1 VSSKIQIVA
10 RQSNTEAKS
19 ENFSKISICNN
30 PAKPVW
36 SLPEGSFVP
45 SANGVVLVMTD
56 GFGAIDANEAVAELV
71 LQAIKYSVH
80 EREDEWQRYD
90 EKELLRSALQYAHE
104 QLVEFKNSNSGLEKV
119 FATAMVGL
127 IKNDVLHLA
136 WVGEGG
142 LFRFSDKK
150 FKVGEGYYKE
160 HHLLNLCLTSEE
172 SESQLEPYKI
182 SLDESFG
189 GSADYGDCIG
199 KQTTLPLIKSRSVDL
214 YQEEILVAMTQRLL
228 AKNEETLLSTLMKSF
243 GSSNELASRLFHP
256 LSAEDLDHG
265 RIEAAMVVK
274 VVQGRQLPLGAVKVG
289 TPDKEEEEDYGEE
302 DLSGDYLQ
310 ERNRK
315 SIFKPLMVLA
325 AVMALMFTVFQL
337 LWWMKGDQEPLD
349 GYAVMDYDQEAIVLL
364 GADESNFERES
375 PSDEEWEEEE
385 EEPELVSTPVETKP
399 EIARAEPAKAQRT
412 GEESKPEVVKVETP
426 NTQTIALSPTLITV
440 KQELLTMGQKVDLL
454 LDWDKNELV
463 LAKRNLQSQIQRTL
477 KSIERGG
484 LKEDATAL
492 EQLESMEREFRALEQ
507 KVILQADEMN

>member
-104 QLVEFKNSNSGLEKV
+104 QLVEFKNSNSGLDKV
-119 FATAMVGL
+119 FATATVGL

-214 YQEEILVAMTQRLL
+214 YQEEILVAMTQKLL

-274 VVQGRQLPLGAVKVG
+274 VVQGRQLPLGAVKVAAL
-289 TPDKEEEEDYGEE
+289 DKEEEEDYGEE

-310 ERNRK
+310 ERNKK

-364 GADESNFERES
+364 GADESNFERETS
-375 PSDEEWEEEE
+375 IAEDLEVE
-385 EEPELVSTPVETKP
+385 EEPEVAVSPVASIP
-399 EIARAEPAKAQRT
+399 EINKAERPKTEITRVEPKTEVAKAERPK
-412 GEESKPEVVKVETP
+412 S
-426 NTQTIALSPTLITV
+426 QTYALSPTLRTV
-440 KQELLTMGQKVDLL
+440 KQELMTMGQKVDLL

-463 LAKRNLQSQIQRTL
+463 LAKRNLQSQIQRIL